1 MKIISKYKDYYD
13 YLQGI
18 YGIDNKLILDR
29 RDFNSIPKDRSNEKV
44 QLIIGDKIVEGYH
57 YNNEYYFG
65 QKRLDELNEITKSK
79 KVDKWYKE
87 KGITHWILDA
97 RLNCNI
103 RDFKNDTDFAICEY
117 TVPKYRNDANSGV
130 KYKYP
135 KLSDYN
141 ISHILDPH
149 SIWLI
154 LNEYLS
160 RKVTEQEPI
169 VPVGDDKVRLIS
181 AGFDPKTSFRK

>member
-18 YGIDNKLILDR
+18 YGIDDKLILDR
-29 RDFNSIPKDRSNEKV
+29 RDFNSIPKDRCNEKV
-44 QLIIGDKIVEGYH
+44 QLIIGDKILAGYH

-65 QKRLDELNEITKSK
+65 QKRLDKLNEITKSK
-79 KVDKWYKE
+79 KVNRWDE
-87 KGITHWILDA
+87 EEGVTHWILDT

-103 RDFKNDTDFAICEY
+103 KGFNNDTEFAICEY
-117 TVPKYRNDANSGV
+117 TVPKYKESVILGV

-141 ISHILDPH
+141 ISFILDPH
-149 SIWLI
+149 TIWLI

-160 RKVTEQEPI
+160 RKVTEGEPI
-169 VPVGDDKVRLIS
+169 VPVGDDKVRLLS

>member
-29 RDFNSIPKDRSNEKV
+29 RDFDPIPKDRCNEKV

-87 KGITHWILDA
+87 KGITHWILDV

-117 TVPKYRNDANSGV
+117 TVPKYRKNVNGGV
-130 KYKYP
+130 QYKYP

>member
-18 YGIDNKLILDR
+18 YGIDDKLILDR
-29 RDFNSIPKDRSNEKV
+29 RDFNSIPKYRYNEKV
-44 QLIIGDKIVEGYH
+44 QLIIGDKVLAGYH

-65 QKRLDELNEITKSK
+65 QKRLDKLNEITKSK
-79 KVDKWYKE
+79 KVNRWDE
-87 KGITHWILDA
+87 EEGVTHWILDT

-103 RDFKNDTDFAICEY
+103 KDFNNDTEFAICEY
-117 TVPKYRNDANSGV
+117 TVPKYKESVIPGV

-141 ISHILDPH
+141 ISFILDSH
-149 SIWLI
+149 TIWLI

-160 RKVTEQEPI
+160 RKVTEGEPI
-169 VPVGDDKVRLIS
+169 VPVGDDKVRLLS